1 MPVSPSAMLPVNIGL
16 GTLVVTVGFWLLW
29 GTLAPGLL
37 ATWALC
43 AGGLIYWK
51 GRTVTEVWAWTTL
64 LLGLESFAW
73 PVVLMIQL
81 KAVTATP
88 PEEEMG
94 AVLSAIILG
103 LFSSV
108 FWVSFSYGLFKRA
121 WGTLTPASP
130 PNPPVPQPSG
140 RPANRKKR

>member
-1 MPVSPSAMLPVNIGL
+1 MSASDSAMLPVNLGL

-37 ATWALC
+37 AVWALC
-43 AGGLIYWK
+43 AGGLLYWK
-51 GRTVTEVWAWTTL
+51 GRTVTEVWALATL

-94 AVLSAIILG
+94 TVLSAIILG

-108 FWVSFSYGLFKRA
+108 FWISFSYGLFKRA
-121 WGTLTPASP
+121 WGTLTPTVSSDAPAPP
-130 PNPPVPQPSG
+130 PNA

>member
-1 MPVSPSAMLPVNIGL
+1 MLPVNLGL

-29 GTLAPGLL
+29 GTLTPGLL
-37 ATWALC
+37 AAWAVG
-43 AGGLIYWK
+43 AGALLYWK
-51 GRTVTEVWAWTTL
+51 GRTVTEVWAWSTL
-64 LLGLESFAW
+64 LLVLESFSW

-81 KAVTATP
+81 KALTATP

-94 AVLSAIILG
+94 TVLSAIILG

-108 FWVSFSYGLFKRA
+108 FWISFSYGLFKRA
-121 WGTLTPASP
+121 WGTLTPAASSDTPAPAP
-130 PNPPVPQPSG
+130 PPSD